1 LDLNKQKEEQI
12 KRIEKMKIEL
22 NKKRHQFLNEIYQN
36 SQEDEGN
43 ILQIKKQRES
53 IESAQIIEQ
62 T

>member
-1 LDLNKQKEEQI
+1 
-12 KRIEKMKIEL
+12 MKIEL

>member
-43 ILQIKKQRES
+43 ILQIKK
-53 IESAQIIEQ
+53 
-62 T
+62 